1 MRFTLIDNAGS
12 VWHRLWSVRLSI
24 VAVIASAADAG
35 WQVHV
40 TGQPPLLALGT
51 AAISA
56 GAGFS
61 RLVAQPKLRKGRNG

>member
-1 MRFTLIDNAGS
+1 MKLIDDAGQL
-12 VWHRLWSVRLSI
+12 WHRLWSVRLSAI
-24 VAVIASAADAG
+24 AVVASAVDAG

-40 TGQPPLLALGT
+40 TGQTPLLALGT

-61 RLVAQPKLRKGRNG
+61 RLVAQPKLREPSDG

>member
-1 MRFTLIDNAGS
+1 MQLIDDAGK
-12 VWHRLWSVRLSI
+12 VWHRLWSVRLSA
-24 VAVIASAADAG
+24 VAVVASAVDAG

-40 TGQPPLLALGT
+40 TGQPPLLALAT

-61 RLVAQPKLRKGRNG
+61 RLVAQPKLHGDSDG

>member
-1 MRFTLIDNAGS
+1 MQLIDDAGQL
-12 VWHRLWSVRLSI
+12 WHKFWSVRLSA
-24 VAVIASAADAG
+24 VAVVASAVDAG

-40 TGQPPLLALGT
+40 TGQPPYMALVT

-61 RLVAQPKLRKGRNG
+61 RVVAQPKLREPIDG

>member
-1 MRFTLIDNAGS
+1 MRLIDDVGH
-12 VWHRLWSVRLSI
+12 VWHRLWSVRLSAI
-24 VAVIASAADAG
+24 AVVASAVDAG

-61 RLVAQPKLRKGRNG
+61 RLVAQPKLRDGNDG